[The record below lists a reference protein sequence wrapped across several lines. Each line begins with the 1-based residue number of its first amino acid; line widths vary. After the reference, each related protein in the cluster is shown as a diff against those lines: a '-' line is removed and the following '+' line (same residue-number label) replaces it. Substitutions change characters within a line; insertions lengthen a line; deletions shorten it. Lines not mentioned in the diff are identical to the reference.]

1 MNNIIILKSFLN
13 KFKVQI
19 LLTFLAYLSVSIFA
33 YKFVNSSSTYFL
45 EYQISNEPKKNSNLE
60 ILNEKYDFL
69 FNCLS
74 HSYSYICQGKFELN
88 NFVSCLNQNSCSDYF
103 NLSDHLN
110 KLKEL
115 IEMNAI
121 NKFEISF
128 VENQKILITIQNV
141 SKEDGME
148 FNNILKRSIDD
159 FNLYLNKKIFL
170 SFDDFKQELIESSQ
184 SKLNLKNEYFT
195 NLSLEDKNLIDYFK
209 TIYDLNILYSDIFSN
224 ELENFKDSLDKF
236 EFKID
241 TYDFIIQSR
250 VFFTLSQ
257 YLAISLLTFIWTIT
271 LLFFIKKNSL
281 YS

>member
-1 MNNIIILKSFLN
+1 MNNIVILRSFLH

-19 LLTFLAYLSVSIFA
+19 LLIFLVCLSVSILA
-33 YKFVNSSSTYFL
+33 YKFVNSTSTYFL
-45 EYQISNEPKKNSNLE
+45 EYQISNELKKNSNLE

-69 FNCLS
+69 FNCPS
-74 HSYSYICQGKFELN
+74 HPYSYICQGKFELN
-88 NFVSCLNQNSCSDYF
+88 NFVACLNQNSCSDHF

-121 NKFEISF
+121 NKMEISF
-128 VENQKILITIQNV
+128 VEKQKILITIQNV
-141 SKEDGME
+141 SKDDEMK
-148 FNNILKRSIDD
+148 FNNILKKSIND
-159 FNLYLNKKIFL
+159 FNIYLDKKIFL
-170 SFDDFKQELIESSQ
+170 SFDDFKQDLIESSQ
-184 SKLNLKNEYFT
+184 SIDLKNQYFT
-195 NLSLEDKNLIDYFK
+195 NLKLEDKNLVDHFK
-209 TIYDLNILYSDIFSN
+209 TIYDLEILYSDIFSN
-224 ELENFKDSLDKF
+224 ELENFKDSFNKF

-241 TYDFIIQSR
+241 SYDFTIQSR

-257 YLAISLLTFIWTIT
+257 YLAISLLTFIWTII